1 MGQGCKKMNR
11 QYLPLPFLF
20 PLTYSPLDC
29 HWHEMGSRG
38 SAKKKV
44 EGLQHPAEAAVPRPI
59 LARISGHRAKGTA
72 HVIKILEMGR
82 LSWVTQV
89 GPRSSKDLSKREAE
103 GPE

>member
-1 MGQGCKKMNR
+1 MNQ

-20 PLTYSPLDC
+20 PLTYAPLDS

-59 LARISGHRAKGTA
+59 LARISGHRYVNEGLAGHCHFQKCLTYPS
-72 HVIKILEMGR
+72 IFEKLKYSSFQKLE
-82 LSWVTQV
+82 
-89 GPRSSKDLSKREAE
+89 
-103 GPE
+103 